1 MEATILLWIQENL
14 RADWL
19 TPIVKGITYLGE
31 AGWFWIALTVLL
43 LCLPKYRKIG
53 VLDFSYTTDALENQK
68 NDKEDNWIVK
78 EEMMIPTNY
87 AKVIGKA
94 IVELGKNY
102 PDE

>member
-1 MEATILLWIQENL
+1 M
-14 RADWL
+14 
-19 TPIVKGITYLGE
+19 IVVNKTYEISEPEYSDRFKYTVEMFDDFTYITY
-31 AGWFWIALTVLL
+31 
-43 LCLPKYRKIG
+43 
-53 VLDFSYTTDALENQK
+53 LENQK

-94 IVELGKNY
+94 IVELGKDY